1 MHRDE
6 PAQAPARAAR
16 ATSTAF
22 TWQLAIFLL
31 FNVALLNGLAWR
43 LSPGGF
49 DDTVLRQSWDM
60 LRGVGGDDSWGPM
73 AAALNYLQESGEKPL
88 YGAVFFEEGIKFQY
102 PPSAL
107 LALEAML
114 AFGEERV
121 RTSDE
126 MAFSGLPPIN
136 DLAGW
141 AFLFLTALASAALL
155 EAGLRRALA
164 TDAYDM
170 PAFIR
175 TILTF
180 VFTLTFYPA
189 IKAFTLGQIQLWINS
204 IFAAAML
211 AFVLGG
217 KSASGALMGVICLM
231 KPHYGLFALWGGFN
245 REWRFA
251 SACVAVA
258 AVGGLV
264 SIWMY
269 GWANHIDY
277 LRVLSFM
284 SERGESYF
292 ANQSMNGLLNR
303 LAGLAAPGAYANTAF
318 DAYGFPPYTPWVY
331 WGTLVSSAFILLAAL
346 LRRSDADSRT
356 LAFSIVA
363 VSLTLASPIAWE
375 HHYGVFLPVFAFV
388 AGSLAGQPKWLA
400 ALAVCYVCVSNFVP
414 AFNQLADT
422 PLNIF
427 QSYMLAGGLGFLIVM
442 HSYIHA
448 SHPAENDPITLKLN
462 WRKT

>member
-1 MHRDE
+1 
-6 PAQAPARAAR
+6 
-16 ATSTAF
+16 
-22 TWQLAIFLL
+22 
-31 FNVALLNGLAWR
+31 
-43 LSPGGF
+43 
-49 DDTVLRQSWDM
+49 
-60 LRGVGGDDSWGPM
+60 
-73 AAALNYLQESGEKPL
+73 
-88 YGAVFFEEGIKFQY
+88 
-102 PPSAL
+102 
-107 LALEAML
+107 
-114 AFGEERV
+114 
-121 RTSDE
+121 
-126 MAFSGLPPIN
+126 
-136 DLAGW
+136 
-141 AFLFLTALASAALL
+141 
-155 EAGLRRALA
+155 
-164 TDAYDM
+164 M

-375 HHYGVFLPVFAFV
+375 HHYGVFLPVFAFM